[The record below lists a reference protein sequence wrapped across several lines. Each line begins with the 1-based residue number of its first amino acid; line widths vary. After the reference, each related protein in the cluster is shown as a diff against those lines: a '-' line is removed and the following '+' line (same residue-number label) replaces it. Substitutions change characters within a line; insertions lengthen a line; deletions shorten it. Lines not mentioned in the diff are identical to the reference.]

1 MKALAPP
8 VPVSKVSTAMPPSP
22 ILTERVRAALAPIA
36 RVTEKKMF
44 GGITFMVNG
53 KMCISVGKRR
63 LMCRIDPVLHD
74 KMVARKGV
82 QAVRMKGRVY
92 RGFVHVDQDAV
103 ASKRSLMSWMRL
115 CLDFNQRTR
124 SSRARKRG

>member
-1 MKALAPP
+1 
-8 VPVSKVSTAMPPSP
+8 MPPSP

-63 LMCRIDPVLHD
+63 LMCRIDPALHD